1 MLVNIIVASKLCA
14 LAQSVIIVMR
24 SAAART
30 SMDRYLRSRK
40 PAATSIV
47 QYRRGALLYIIK

>member
-1 MLVNIIVASKLCA
+1 MLVNVIVASKLCA

-30 SMDRYLRSRK
+30 L
-40 PAATSIV
+40 V
-47 QYRRGALLYIIK
+47 VVVVG